1 MGQVI
6 QVNGDYN
13 IKTVEGGNV
22 TFDTG
27 PGVGNVR
34 VTGNLVV
41 EGDTLT
47 VSAEQLNVADNII
60 TLNDGE
66 SGAGVTLRYSGIEV
80 DRGSLTRS
88 AFVYDENIDSWVI
101 GFGQATGGAFNYNL
115 IGSKLRVRNIDTGD
129 TGQDTGDLNLIGTGL
144 GVINVVGT
152 LNYEDQVTDADDIP
166 NKKYVDDA
174 IQLNPTFQAKRDDTR
189 IAAFDIDD
197 PLDPSDFLGAAI
209 APYISQPPESV
220 IGIVI
225 DGILNTEFYTD
236 RVEIQR
242 LTIIDNRIVNYDTSE
257 NIIIETNGT
266 GKLETPYAI
275 QMDQHVVAVNSGTY
289 PSPISGSTVIAA
301 GAPEVGTTG
310 IYFVNTTKEGEL
322 ISKNK
327 ALVLSMIF

>member
-13 IKTVEGGNV
+13 IKTIEGGTV

-60 TLNDGE
+60 TLNVGE
-66 SGAGVTLRYSGIEV
+66 TGAGVTLRYSGIEV
-80 DRGSLTRS
+80 DRGSSIRS
-88 AFVYDENIDSWVI
+88 ALVYDETIDSWII
-101 GFGQATGGAFNYNL
+101 GFGQATTGAFNYNL
-115 IGSKLRVRNIDTGD
+115 VGSRLRVRNIDTGD
-129 TGQDTGDLNLIGTGL
+129 TGQDTGDLNLIGAGL
-144 GVINVVGT
+144 GVINVSGT
-152 LNYEDQVTDADDIP
+152 LNYEAQVTDADDIP

-174 IQLNPTFQAKRDDTR
+174 IQLNPTFQAKRGNTR
-189 IAAFDIDD
+189 VAAFDIDD
-197 PLDPSDFLGAAI
+197 PLDPIDFLGNAI
-209 APYISQPPESV
+209 EPYISQPSESV
-220 IGIVI
+220 IGVVI
-225 DGILNTEFYTD
+225 DGILNTEFYVD

-242 LTIIDNRIVNYDTSE
+242 LTLIDNRIVNYDTSE

-275 QMDQHVVAVNSGTY
+275 QMDQHVIAANEGTY
-289 PSPISGSTVIAA
+289 PSPVSGSTVIAA

-310 IYFVNTTKEGEL
+310 IYFVNNTKEGEL